1 MDARMRK
8 HNGVDRAAP
17 CALVSI
23 PRSTRWIR
31 MTKHKYN
38 RVAVLMGGWSA
49 EREVSLNSGAA
60 CAAGLES
67 EGYEVMRIDVD
78 RDIARRLSADQPD
91 ACFNALH
98 GRWGEDGCIQ
108 GVLETLS
115 IPYSHSG
122 VLASSL
128 AMDKERTKT
137 LLRGLGVP
145 VAESR
150 VLTRVE
156 ASKGHP
162 MDVPYVLK
170 PPCEGSSVG
179 VIIVPKGSNFDP
191 SVLAKDGEPD
201 DELMVERYIPGR
213 ELTCAVLDGK
223 PTAVTEIKPSGGLKF
238 YDYEA
243 KYAEGGSTHE
253 LPAKISPNLY
263 ENIQKLTLAAHDALG
278 CRGVSR
284 TDFRFDPDGADG
296 GELIYLETNTQP
308 GMTKTSLV
316 PELAEY
322 AGWSFGELVRWIV
335 EDAGCNR

>member
-1 MDARMRK
+1 MT
-8 HNGVDRAAP
+8 DRQF
-17 CALVSI
+17 
-23 PRSTRWIR
+23 
-31 MTKHKYN
+31 N

-60 CAAGLES
+60 CASGLES
-67 EGYEVMRIDVD
+67 EGYEVLRIDVD
-78 RDIARRLSADQPD
+78 RDIARRLAADRPD

-108 GVLETLS
+108 GILETLA

-122 VLASSL
+122 VMASAL
-128 AMDKERTKT
+128 AMDKERTKV
-137 LLRGLGVP
+137 LLAATGMP
-145 VAESR
+145 IAESR
-150 VLTRVE
+150 VLTRSE
-156 ASKGHP
+156 AAKGHP

-170 PPCEGSSVG
+170 PPREGSSVG

-191 SVLAKDGEPD
+191 STLAMEGEPD
-201 DELMVERYIPGR
+201 DELMVERFIPGR

-223 PTAVTEIKPSGGLKF
+223 PTEVTEIFPAGGLEF

-243 KYAEGGSTHE
+243 KYAAGGSKHE

-263 ENIQKLTLAAHDALG
+263 ENIQKLTLAAHEALG

-284 TDFRFDPDGADG
+284 TDFRFDPEGADS

-308 GMTKTSLV
+308 GMTQTSLV
-316 PELAEY
+316 PELAEK
-322 AGWSFGELVRWIV
+322 AGWTFGELVRWIV

>member
-1 MDARMRK
+1 
-8 HNGVDRAAP
+8 
-17 CALVSI
+17 
-23 PRSTRWIR
+23 
-31 MTKHKYN
+31 MTERKYN

-49 EREVSLNSGAA
+49 EREVSLATGNP
-60 CAAGLES
+60 CADALEE

-78 RDIARRLSADQPD
+78 RDIAQRLAADRPD

-98 GRWGEDGCIQ
+98 GKWGEDGCMQ
-108 GVLETLS
+108 GILEILT

-128 AMDKERTKT
+128 AMNKEQAKVVLATA
-137 LLRGLGVP
+137 GIP

-150 VLTRVE
+150 VLTRAE
-156 ASKGHP
+156 ASRDHP
-162 MDVPYVLK
+162 MALPYVIK

-191 SVLAKDGEPD
+191 ATLAADGHPD

-213 ELTCAVLDGK
+213 ELTCAVIDRK
-223 PTAVTEIKPSGGLKF
+223 PTEVTEIMPAGGLKF

-243 KYAEGGSTHE
+243 KYAAGGSHHV
-253 LPAKISPNLY
+253 LPAEISPNLY
-263 ENIQKLTLAAHDALG
+263 EYIQKLTLAAHEALG

-284 TDFRFDPDGADG
+284 TDFRFDPDAGDG
-296 GELIYLETNTQP
+296 GELICLETNTQP
-308 GMTKTSLV
+308 GMTETSLV

-322 AGWSFGELVRWIV
+322 AGMSFGELVRWIV